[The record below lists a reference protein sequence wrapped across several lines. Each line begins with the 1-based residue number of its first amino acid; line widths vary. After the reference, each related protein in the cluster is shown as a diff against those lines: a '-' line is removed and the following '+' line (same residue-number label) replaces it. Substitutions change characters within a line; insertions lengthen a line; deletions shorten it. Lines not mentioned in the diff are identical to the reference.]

1 MKLFKK
7 LGIDLGTA
15 NSVVWEAGVGIV
27 LNEPTVVAVG
37 IEDRKVLA
45 VGNEAKKMRTANKG
59 LVGRSA
65 SLTLF
70 MIAIFLLN

>member
-1 MKLFKK
+1 MKLFRK

-27 LNEPTVVAVG
+27 LDEPTVVAVG

-45 VGNEAKKMRTANKG
+45 VGNEAKLMLGKHRNILKSGVHCRMGWWLTMR
-59 LVGRSA
+59 
-65 SLTLF
+65 
-70 MIAIFLLN
+70 